1 MEFKSTFATSER
13 RTFTVPL
20 IDVPTLR
27 ALLRGVPGVYE
38 KHVLPKG
45 LSLVPKKLL
54 ELVKRP
60 VVELEVELLTS
71 SLLDSDLAQIF
82 ESKHRKI
89 RVHDLLRYAMVHVS
103 HKPSF
108 LAGETLELA
117 FCRLG
122 AFRLQ
127 LSAKVSILSSSIF
140 DLLRVVKRVIGADCN
155 VHDTSIDTKHFELGY
170 RFKIVMFK
178 GHMQIERVGSSIIG
192 YRGRFDLPSKVV
204 SIGWRHEERCFD
216 PSFGRCY
223 SSDTVDQVDCGDSLI
238 VPHSCKRLAFWK
250 RFAFDS
256 FQSFASTI
264 SCSLDERRRKIR
276 ALTNKLVCG
285 VMVIDLIP
293 RLVIKSPSGGFV
305 ERLGICSHRIEESHP
320 ILIYQPKL
328 ESNRPKHIHI
338 VGGYVIYTFRR
349 CKHALLPTLKGGV
362 SALLRR

>member
-20 IDVPTLR
+20 VDVPAFRT
-27 ALLRGVPGVYE
+27 LLRGIPGVYE
-38 KHVLPKG
+38 KHMLPKG

-60 VVELEVELLTS
+60 VVELAVELLTS

-89 RVHDLLRYAMVHVS
+89 RVRDLLRYAMVHVS

-127 LSAKVSILSSSIF
+127 LSAKVSILGSGIF

-155 VHDTSIDTKHFELGY
+155 VHDTSIDTKHLELGY

-178 GHMQIERVGSSIIG
+178 GHMQEERVGSSIIG
-192 YRGRFDLPSKVV
+192 YRGRFDLPSEIVSVV
-204 SIGWRHEERCFD
+204 QRDKESCLNSSPD
-216 PSFGRCY
+216 GRDR
-223 SSDTVDQVDCGDSLI
+223 SDTVNEVHCNNSLV
-238 VPHSCKRLAFWK
+238 VPHRSERSSLWK
-250 RFAFDS
+250 ISALRG

-264 SCSLDERRRKIR
+264 SSPLYQRRWKIR
-276 ALTNKLVCG
+276 NTLTDKLVGG
-285 VMVIDLIP
+285 VMVIDFVP
-293 RLVIKSPSGGFV
+293 RLVLKSPFSGF
-305 ERLGICSHRIEESHP
+305 RKSLGISSHRFSESNSV
-320 ILIYQPKL
+320 LIANPKL
-328 ESNRPKHIHI
+328 ESNRSKHIHI
-338 VGGYVIYTFRR
+338 VGG
-349 CKHALLPTLKGGV
+349 
-362 SALLRR
+362 

>member
-20 IDVPTLR
+20 VDVTALR

-60 VVELEVELLTS
+60 VVELAVELLTS

-89 RVHDLLRYAMVHVS
+89 RFRDLLRYAMVHVS

-127 LSAKVSILSSSIF
+127 LSAKVSILSSGIF

-155 VHDTSIDTKHFELGY
+155 VHDTSIDTKHLELGY

-192 YRGRFDLPSKVV
+192 YRGRFDLPSEIVSVV
-204 SIGWRHEERCFD
+204 QRDKERCLD
-216 PSFGRCY
+216 SSLDGRDR
-223 SSDTVDQVDCGDSLI
+223 SDTVNEVHCNNSLV
-238 VPHSCKRLAFWK
+238 VPHRSERSSLWK
-250 RFAFDS
+250 RSALRG

-264 SCSLDERRRKIR
+264 SSPLYQRRWKIR
-276 ALTNKLVCG
+276 NTLTDKLVGG
-285 VMVIDLIP
+285 VMVIDFVP
-293 RLVIKSPSGGFV
+293 RLVLKSPFSGS
-305 ERLGICSHRIEESHP
+305 RKSLGISSHRFSESNSV
-320 ILIYQPKL
+320 LIAHPKL
-328 ESNRPKHIHI
+328 ESNRSKHIHI
-338 VGGYVIYTFRR
+338 VGG
-349 CKHALLPTLKGGV
+349 
-362 SALLRR
+362 